1 MNIRKS
7 VQIVVRCF
15 ESIRKTGSGHRSSNG
30 YVYSWIE
37 CHKYDILINDYN
49 ITINDIALIKSI
61 LECEFQNKEERFSDW
76 GVYPNDEDRNYIC
89 DISSHIDRLNEQSSS
104 TVFCQGNVEN
114 CKCNF
119 RDLSNNVDDIFTCE
133 QYDLSRYYN
142 ILENLKFQSLLD
154 VVRSNHFRN
163 ISLGDKL
170 LSLLYNDMIA
180 VNEIIPNLYVLQDKD
195 FFVAVNNNGYDRI
208 RHRDCSNIW
217 YTCYPNGWV
226 DIDKCETKQYQYD
239 FLCVASRYKSPLDGL
254 ISENKEKRKS
264 CYPLDIAL
272 LSDNNELLL
281 TLINKNAVKLSDYM
295 AIALLD
301 KLLSLNNDITRSVLE
316 NIDGVNNK
324 IINGCHYNIITDE
337 TIQKIRH
344 LVSMAKIRLSKVLKS
359 QYVDYI
365 VKRIIVLRNSF
376 DLNFLLDFFDIE
388 GLDMSEEKVYLSW
401 RRNNYESNVKIWK
414 GDDVPDYII
423 EACRKIVFRLG
434 SNLYQIRNMIRFWGG
449 AIVNCKPFSIFES
462 DILEIYDATFA
473 KNILYSDRESFK
485 SIIKGYYEK

>member
-15 ESIRKTGSGHRSSNG
+15 ESIRKTGCGHRSSNG

-37 CHKYDILINDYN
+37 SHKYDILINDPN
-49 ITINDIALIKSI
+49 LTINDIALIKSN
-61 LECEFQNKEERFSDW
+61 LECEFQNKEEIFSDW

-104 TVFCQGNVEN
+104 TVFCQGNIEN

-226 DIDKCETKQYQYD
+226 DIDKCRTKQYKYD
-239 FLCVASRYKSPLDGL
+239 FLCVANRYKSPLDGL
-254 ISENKEKRKS
+254 INENKGKRKS

-281 TLINKNAVKLSDYM
+281 TLINKNAVKFSDYM

-316 NIDGVNNK
+316 NIDGVNIK
-324 IINGCHYNIITDE
+324 IINGCHYNIITNE

-344 LVSMAKIRLSKVLKS
+344 LVSLAKIRLSKVLKS

-401 RRNNYESNVKIWK
+401 RRNDYESNVKIWE

-423 EACRKIVFRLG
+423 EACRRIVFSLG
-434 SNLYQIRNMIRFWGG
+434 SNLNMIRFKNGTK
-449 AIVNCKPFSIFES
+449 ANCKPFSIFER
-462 DILEIYDATFA
+462 DILKIYDTTFT
-473 KNILYSDRESFK
+473 KDILFSDSESFK
-485 SIIKGYYEK
+485 NIIKEYYEK